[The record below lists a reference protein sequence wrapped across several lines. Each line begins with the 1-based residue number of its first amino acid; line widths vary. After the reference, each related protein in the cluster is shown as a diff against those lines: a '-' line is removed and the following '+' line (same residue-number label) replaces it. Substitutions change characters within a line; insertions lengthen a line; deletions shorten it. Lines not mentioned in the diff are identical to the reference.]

1 MPKYYSFKVCGYFFC
16 ILHLN
21 AFWKLCM
28 FMQVIQN

>member
-1 MPKYYSFKVCGYFFC
+1 MPKYYSFKVCGYFC